1 VSTLVDTNIIIDYL
15 KRRREALAFVEGL
28 QGKPAVS
35 VVSVMELYTGALSR
49 GEEARIEALLAG
61 CKLLP
66 VSLAIARTA
75 GQHAKHYRRSH
86 GLDDLDALIAATA
99 EHHRLALATRN
110 VKHFPMFAKLKA
122 PY

>member
-1 VSTLVDTNIIIDYL
+1 VNTLVDTNIIIDHL
-15 KRRREALAFVEGL
+15 KRRRDAMAFIEGL

-49 GEEARIEALLAG
+49 AEEARIEGLLAG
-61 CKLLP
+61 CKLLS

-99 EHHRLALATRN
+99 EHHGLALATCN
-110 VKHFPMFAKLKA
+110 VKHFPMFPKLKA